1 MQDAGN
7 GVNVEDIPFRFIPC
21 MVAGLA
27 FYVASKRMD
36 ASPERIVFLK
46 TEYEQQWLLAS
57 QEDREKASDRFVP
70 RQLFY

>member
-1 MQDAGN
+1 
-7 GVNVEDIPFRFIPC
+7 